1 MTTLI
6 YPQAQHDSLLWRAVV
21 LSLGLHLVVVLLY
34 PTLSQIQLPAIPER
48 MEIEFFSTK
57 APAPAVQQV
66 SPPVETPKPAE
77 PPKAEPKP
85 MIKPVTPVETP
96 KPVLAAPNSHDADY
110 RVQEQPV
117 QPPAKVEPSPAPPAP
132 SNTTESAPHAT
143 NSSTENTAKD
153 AKPSAA
159 AVATAAASTES
170 DELSAS
176 DSDAWGDYGEQLR
189 SLVNKS
195 KQYPAIAI
203 RRHLEGEATVVA
215 QFVRGELVN
224 VTVADSSKHVPL
236 DEEAMRMVK
245 KAIAQ
250 LGVKESLKKKSF
262 KITIPVSFKLE

>member
-1 MTTLI
+1 MSTLI
-6 YPQAQHDSLLWRAVV
+6 YPQTHDGALLWRAVV

-34 PTLSQIQLPAIPER
+34 PSLSKMELPAIPER

-57 APAPAVQQV
+57 APAPAVQQE

-77 PPKAEPKP
+77 PLKVEPKP
-85 MIKPVTPVETP
+85 MVKPVTPVEAP
-96 KPVLAAPNSHDADY
+96 KPILAAPKNNDSDY

-132 SNTTESAPHAT
+132 SNTAESAPHAAA
-143 NSSTENTAKD
+143 SSNENTAKD

-159 AVATAAASTES
+159 VTTAATTAES

-250 LGVKESLKKKSF
+250 LGVKDSLKKKSF

>member
-6 YPQAQHDSLLWRAVV
+6 YPQSHNDSLLWRAVAV
-21 LSLGLHLVVVLLY
+21 SLGLHLLVAMIY
-34 PTLSQIQLPAIPER
+34 PKLSQIQLPAIPER
-48 MEIEFFSTK
+48 MEIEFFSIK

-66 SPPVETPKPAE
+66 SPPVDIPKPAE

-85 MIKPVTPVETP
+85 VVKPITPVETP
-96 KPVLAAPNSHDADY
+96 KPVLATPSHNDTDY

-117 QPPAKVEPSPAPPAP
+117 QPPAKVEAAPAPATV
-132 SNTTESAPHAT
+132 SNTADTTPHAAT
-143 NSSTENTAKD
+143 ASSDSTAKE
-153 AKPSAA
+153 AKPTAA
-159 AVATAAASTES
+159 PVTTATAET

-176 DSDAWGDYGEQLR
+176 DNDAWGDYGEQLR

-195 KQYPAIAI
+195 KNYPAIAV

-224 VTVADSSKHVPL
+224 VALADSSKHVPL

-262 KITIPVSFKLE
+262 KITIPVAFKLE

>member
-6 YPQAQHDSLLWRAVV
+6 YPQAHNDSLLWRAVAV
-21 LSLGLHLVVVLLY
+21 SLGLHLLVAMIY
-34 PTLSQIQLPAIPER
+34 PKLSQIQLPAIPER
-48 MEIEFFSTK
+48 MEIEFFSIK

-66 SPPVETPKPAE
+66 SPPVDIPKPAE

-85 MIKPVTPVETP
+85 VVKPVTPVETP
-96 KPVLAAPNSHDADY
+96 KPVLATPSHNDSDY

-117 QPPAKVEPSPAPPAP
+117 QPPAKVEPAPAPAT
-132 SNTTESAPHAT
+132 SNTADTAPHASAT
-143 NSSTENTAKD
+143 SSESTAKE
-153 AKPSAA
+153 AKPTAA
-159 AVATAAASTES
+159 PVATATAET

-176 DSDAWGDYGEQLR
+176 DNDAWGDYGEQLR

-195 KQYPAIAI
+195 KQYPPIAI

-215 QFVRGELVN
+215 QFVKGELVN
-224 VTVADSSKHVPL
+224 VSLADSSKHVPL

-250 LGVKESLKKKSF
+250 LGVKDSLRKKSF
-262 KITIPVSFKLE
+262 KITIPVAFKLE

>member
-1 MTTLI
+1 MTSLI
-6 YPQAQHDSLLWRAVV
+6 YPQAHNDSLLWRAVAV
-21 LSLGLHLVVVLLY
+21 SLGLHLLVAMIY
-34 PTLSQIQLPAIPER
+34 PKLSQITLPAIPER
-48 MEIEFFSTK
+48 MEIEFFSIK

-85 MIKPVTPVETP
+85 VVKPVTPVETP
-96 KPVLAAPNSHDADY
+96 KPVLATPSHNDADY

-117 QPPAKVEPSPAPPAP
+117 QPPAKVEPAPAPATT
-132 SNTTESAPHAT
+132 SNTADIAPHAPAA
-143 NSSTENTAKD
+143 SSDSNAKE
-153 AKPSAA
+153 AKPAA
-159 AVATAAASTES
+159 APVTTAAAET

-176 DSDAWGDYGEQLR
+176 DNDAWGDYGEQLR

-195 KQYPAIAI
+195 KNYPAIAV

-224 VTVADSSKHVPL
+224 VSLADSSKHVPL

-250 LGVKESLKKKSF
+250 LGVKDSLKKKSF
-262 KITIPVSFKLE
+262 KITIPVAFKLE

>member
-6 YPQAQHDSLLWRAVV
+6 YPQVHNDSLLWRAVAV
-21 LSLGLHLVVVLLY
+21 SLGLHLLVALIY
-34 PTLSQIQLPAIPER
+34 PTLSKITLPAIPER
-48 MEIEFFSTK
+48 MEIEFFSIK

-66 SPPVETPKPAE
+66 SPPVEIPKPAE

-85 MIKPVTPVETP
+85 VVKPVTPVETP
-96 KPVLAAPNSHDADY
+96 KQVLATPSHNDSDY
-110 RVQEQPV
+110 RVQEQSV
-117 QPPAKVEPSPAPPAP
+117 QPPAKIEPAPAAA
-132 SNTTESAPHAT
+132 SNSAESTPHTAAMS
-143 NSSTENTAKD
+143 NENTAKD
-153 AKPSAA
+153 AKPNQA
-159 AVATAAASTES
+159 AVSTAVTPAES

-195 KQYPAIAI
+195 KNYPAIAV

-215 QFVRGELVN
+215 QFVKGELVN
-224 VTVADSSKHVPL
+224 VSLADSSKHVPL

-250 LGVKESLKKKSF
+250 LGVKDSLKKKSF
-262 KITIPVSFKLE
+262 KITIPVAFKLE

>member
-1 MTTLI
+1 MSTLI
-6 YPQAQHDSLLWRAVV
+6 YPQAHNDALLWRAVAI
-21 LSLGLHLVVVLLY
+21 SLGLHLVVMLLY
-34 PTLSQIQLPAIPER
+34 PKFSQIQLPAIPER
-48 MEIEFFSTK
+48 MEIELFSAK

-66 SPPVETPKPAE
+66 STPQETPKPAE
-77 PPKAEPKP
+77 PPQVEPKP
-85 MIKPVTPVETP
+85 VIKPVTPVETP
-96 KPVLAAPNSHDADY
+96 KPILAAPKSNDSDY

-117 QPPAKVEPSPAPPAP
+117 QPPAKLEPTPVAPAP
-132 SNTTESAPHAT
+132 SNTAETAPHAAT
-143 NSSTENTAKD
+143 PSNENTAKE

-159 AVATAAASTES
+159 PVTTAAPNTES

-203 RRHLEGEATVVA
+203 RRHLEGEVTVVA
-215 QFVRGELVN
+215 QFVHGELAN
-224 VTVADSSKHVPL
+224 VSLADSSKHVPL

-250 LGVKESLKKKSF
+250 LGVKDSLKKKSF

>member
-6 YPQAQHDSLLWRAVV
+6 YPQSHHDSLLWRAVAV
-21 LSLGLHLVVVLLY
+21 SLGLHLLVAMIY
-34 PTLSQIQLPAIPER
+34 PKLSQIQLPAIPER
-48 MEIEFFSTK
+48 MEIEFFSIK

-66 SPPVETPKPAE
+66 SPPVDIPKPAE

-85 MIKPVTPVETP
+85 VVKPITPVETP
-96 KPVLAAPNSHDADY
+96 KPVLATPSHNDTDY

-117 QPPAKVEPSPAPPAP
+117 QPPAKVEAAPAPATV
-132 SNTTESAPHAT
+132 SNTANTTPHAA
-143 NSSTENTAKD
+143 SSDSTAKE
-153 AKPSAA
+153 AKPAA
-159 AVATAAASTES
+159 APVSTATAET

-176 DSDAWGDYGEQLR
+176 DNDAWGDYGEQLR

-195 KQYPAIAI
+195 KNYPAIAV

-224 VTVADSSKHVPL
+224 VALADSSKHVPL

-262 KITIPVSFKLE
+262 KITIPVAFKLE

>member
-6 YPQAQHDSLLWRAVV
+6 YPQAHNDSLLWRAVTV
-21 LSLGLHLVVVLLY
+21 SLGLHLLVVLIY
-34 PTLSQIQLPAIPER
+34 PTLSKIELPAIPER
-48 MEIEFFSTK
+48 MEIEFFSIK

-66 SPPVETPKPAE
+66 APPVEIPKPVE
-77 PPKAEPKP
+77 PPKAEA
-85 MIKPVTPVETP
+85 KPVVKPTTPVETP
-96 KPVLAAPNSHDADY
+96 KPILAAPKSNDSDY

-117 QPPAKVEPSPAPPAP
+117 QPPAKVESAPAPAAT
-132 SNTTESAPHAT
+132 SNSADAAPHAPAA
-143 NSSTENTAKD
+143 SSENTAKD
-153 AKPSAA
+153 AKPTAA
-159 AVATAAASTES
+159 PVATASTES

-195 KQYPAIAI
+195 KNYPAIAI

-215 QFVRGELVN
+215 QFVKGELVN
-224 VTVADSSKHVPL
+224 VSLADSSKHVPL

-250 LGVKESLKKKSF
+250 LGVKDSLKKKSF

>member
-6 YPQAQHDSLLWRAVV
+6 YPQPHNDSLLWRAVAV
-21 LSLGLHLVVVLLY
+21 SLGLHLLVAMIY

-48 MEIEFFSTK
+48 MEIEFFSIK
-57 APAPAVQQV
+57 ASAPTVQQV
-66 SPPVETPKPAE
+66 SPPVEIPKPAE

-85 MIKPVTPVETP
+85 VVKPTTPVETP
-96 KPVLAAPNSHDADY
+96 KPVLATPSHNDSDY
-110 RVQEQPV
+110 RVQEQPA
-117 QPPAKVEPSPAPPAP
+117 PTKVEPAPAAAPAPA
-132 SNTTESAPHAT
+132 NHTAESAPTTASE
-143 NSSTENTAKD
+143 NSAKE
-153 AKPSAA
+153 AKQSAA
-159 AVATAAASTES
+159 PVTTAAAPTDS
-170 DELSAS
+170 DELSAN
-176 DSDAWGDYGEQLR
+176 DTDAWGDYGEQLR

-224 VTVADSSKHVPL
+224 VALADSSKHVPL

-250 LGVKESLKKKSF
+250 LGVKDSLKKKSF
-262 KITIPVSFKLE
+262 KITIPVAFKLE

>member
-1 MTTLI
+1 MSTLI
-6 YPQAQHDSLLWRAVV
+6 YPQTHDGTLLWRAVV
-21 LSLGLHLVVVLLY
+21 LSLALHLVVVLLY
-34 PTLSQIQLPAIPER
+34 PSLSKMELPAIPER

-66 SPPVETPKPAE
+66 SPPVEMPKPAE
-77 PPKAEPKP
+77 PPKAESKP
-85 MIKPVTPVETP
+85 VIKPVTPVETP
-96 KPVLAAPNSHDADY
+96 KPILAAPNSHDADY

-117 QPPAKVEPSPAPPAP
+117 QPPAKIEPSPVPPAP
-132 SNTTESAPHAT
+132 SNTAESAPYAAA
-143 NSSTENTAKD
+143 SSNENTAKE

-159 AVATAAASTES
+159 AVTTAATTAES
-170 DELSAS
+170 EELSAS

>member
-6 YPQAQHDSLLWRAVV
+6 YPQAHHDSLLWRAVTV
-21 LSLGLHLVVVLLY
+21 SLGLHLLVVLIY
-34 PTLSQIQLPAIPER
+34 PTLSKIELPAIPER
-48 MEIEFFSTK
+48 MEIEFFSIK
-57 APAPAVQQV
+57 VPAPAVQQV
-66 SPPVETPKPAE
+66 SPPVEIPKPAE
-77 PPKAEPKP
+77 PPKAEA
-85 MIKPVTPVETP
+85 KPVVKPITPVETP
-96 KPVLAAPNSHDADY
+96 KPILAAPNSHDSDY

-117 QPPAKVEPSPAPPAP
+117 QPPAKVESAPAPAATGN
-132 SNTTESAPHAT
+132 SADAAPHAPAA
-143 NSSTENTAKD
+143 SIENTAKD
-153 AKPSAA
+153 AKPTAA
-159 AVATAAASTES
+159 PVATASTES

-195 KQYPAIAI
+195 KNYPAIAV
-203 RRHLEGEATVVA
+203 RRHLEGEAMVVA

-224 VTVADSSKHVPL
+224 VSLADSSKHVPL

-250 LGVKESLKKKSF
+250 LGVKDSLKKKSF